1 MVNETDG
8 DCEVDA
14 EKVDV
19 GESVRDA
26 GPDTESLEDKVS
38 LLLCCCDS
46 DTEGLSDNEG
56 ESEADCSSD
65 TEWDAEI
72 A

>member
-8 DCEVDA
+8 DCEDDA

-38 LLLCCCDS
+38 LLL
-46 DTEGLSDNEG
+46 
-56 ESEADCSSD
+56 
-65 TEWDAEI
+65 
-72 A
+72 